1 MGVAGLDASSPGRSV
16 FHRSP
21 RSSLTK
27 PILAVGAEW
36 DREQPLGRQSG
47 RLLPTPLAV
56 PAPLPS
62 AAHSEVSHCSFGPYG
77 RPGVNISSAMKP
89 AVHMM
94 SVPIHSG
101 LGWREKPR
109 SIPEHDCIGQASQS
123 AQCIKGTFPRD
134 SPFLPLCRGQPHPH
148 WILLQSSGV
157 A

>member
-1 MGVAGLDASSPGRSV
+1 MRRGGRELACGEGCCCLGCRRCHHHSHFTFCGLRIRPLVGVAGLDASSPGRSV

-94 SVPIHSG
+94 SFPIHSG
-101 LGWREKPR
+101 LGNEA
-109 SIPEHDCIGQASQS
+109 G
-123 AQCIKGTFPRD
+123 
-134 SPFLPLCRGQPHPH
+134 
-148 WILLQSSGV
+148 
-157 A
+157 